1 MIPATIKAL
10 ILDMDGVLWTERRPI
25 GDLAAIFA
33 RITERRLRVVLATN
47 NATRT
52 PQQYLERLSDL
63 GVHLEPW
70 QVVTSALAVA
80 ELLAQR
86 FPQGDEVYAIGEA
99 GLIQALEE
107 RGFKPLVEEEV
118 AQSAAPLH
126 IQAVVMGMDR
136 GISYAKLRRAALL
149 IRGGVPF
156 YATNPDCTFPTP
168 EGLIPGAGA
177 LVAALAAATDIQ
189 PIFAGKP
196 SPALLE
202 LALER
207 LGTAKDE
214 TLVVGDRLETDI
226 AGGQAIGCPTALV
239 LSGVTRW
246 EAAQAWRPP
255 VDVIAEDL
263 AALVGN

>member
-33 RITERRLRVVLATN
+33 RIAERRLRVVLATN

-52 PQQYLERLSDL
+52 PQQYLERLSNL

-107 RGFKPLVEEEV
+107 RGFKSLVEEEA

-126 IQAVVMGMDR
+126 VQAVVMGMDR

-149 IRGGVPF
+149 IRSGIPF

-207 LGTAKDE
+207 LGTAREE

-226 AGGQAIGCPTALV
+226 AGGQAAGCPTALV
-239 LSGVTRW
+239 LSGVTQR
-246 EAAQAWRPP
+246 EAAEAWRPR

-263 AALVGN
+263 TTLVG